1 MNGTLEKLT
10 IIPCS
15 DATYNTS
22 SGKPY
27 IALINPEQIEQE
39 LALHYTDNAADGG
52 SGEEKTFS
60 KIPAQKMTLKFLF
73 DGTGVIDTST
83 SSIAKAAGEFS
94 GAPATGKS
102 NGGTVKEQIEKF
114 KETTTKFKPDT
125 HEPNYLKIFWGD
137 IVFKGRITSLK
148 ITYTLFKPNGEP
160 LRAIGDAVFEES
172 IDRATQNAA
181 ENRNSPDLTHVRTV
195 MEGETLP
202 GMCHRIYK
210 NSKLYLQVAK
220 VNGLSNYRKLEVGT
234 KLFFPPIND
243 QL

>member
-1 MNGTLEKLT
+1 MSGTLEKLT

-15 DATYNTS
+15 DETYNTS
-22 SGKPY
+22 SGEPY
-27 IALINPEQIEQE
+27 IALINPDQIEQE
-39 LALHYTDNAADGG
+39 LQLQFTDNAAYGG
-52 SGEEKTFS
+52 STQQKVFAM
-60 KIPAQKMTLKFLF
+60 IPAQKMSLKFLF
-73 DGTGVIDTST
+73 DGTGVIDTSS
-83 SSIAKAAGEFS
+83 SSIAGAAS
-94 GAPATGKS
+94 AVTGAPATGKS
-102 NGGTVKEQIEKF
+102 TGGTVKEQIEKF
-114 KETTTKFKPDT
+114 KATTTDFKPDT

-172 IDRATQNAA
+172 VDRLTQNAT

-195 MEGETLP
+195 MQGETLP
-202 GMCHRIYK
+202 GMCQRIYK